1 MKILRNEEGIALL
14 TTLSIMMILTILAL
28 SMILVAQNDLALTL
42 QSKRYSQ
49 ALHVAEAG
57 LEKALWQ
64 LKQLKTLPENLEV
77 ENPLGKAYVTSKQ
90 DTQDTWLWHI
100 TSKGVTKD
108 GTERAIKV
116 TVFYLSYWDMFFA
129 GGTSQSLTA
138 GGGGIVGTTSVN
150 GPFFVRGNLQL
161 SGGSTIRI
169 GPLFVRDGDIIL
181 TGASSI
187 GTAENPIDVF
197 VTGSAP
203 LNSPNFHASSV
214 SHAVP
219 NIVLPDL
226 LLSDMNNH
234 LQDAISES
242 YLPYTNTKYTGAQT
256 NYYKVVDNN
265 LTVTTPLGTGAQNLV
280 INASTPAFGNPLTD
294 DFAWDPT
301 TKTLTVK
308 GTVFVDGGVTFGS
321 PLGVQ
326 FNIKYKGNG
335 AIVANGDIHI
345 YGKVLA
351 TGSFPDVDILGLVTP
366 ANIYI
371 HTGSSNPSD
380 PLLAPPDIQSVLY
393 AKNTIS
399 TETNILIRGALVA
412 GTLKFLLPN
421 VHLVCQPNLSS
432 YIPKAMPGGTQY
444 IVKSSGWKE
453 AKE

>member
-1 MKILRNEEGIALL
+1 MIALRNEKGIALI
-14 TTLSIMMILTILAL
+14 TTLGVTIILTILAL
-28 SMILVAQNDLALTL
+28 GLILVAQNDLVLTL
-42 QSKRYSQ
+42 QSKRYTQ
-49 ALHVAEAG
+49 ALHIAEAG
-57 LEKALWQ
+57 LEKALWE
-64 LKQLKTLPENLEV
+64 LKQLKKLPKNLEV
-77 ENPLGKAYVTSKQ
+77 ENPLGKAYATAQQ
-90 DTQDTWLWHI
+90 DLTDTWLWNI

-161 SGGSTIRI
+161 SGNSAIRI

-181 TGASSI
+181 TGSSSI
-187 GTAENPIDVF
+187 GTVGEPIDVF

-234 LQDAISES
+234 LADAKDES
-242 YLPYTNTKYTGAQT
+242 YLPYTNTKYSGAQT
-256 NYYKVVDNN
+256 DYYKVVDNN
-265 LTVTTPLGTGAQNLV
+265 LAVTVPLGAGIQNLV

-294 DFAWDPT
+294 DFAWNPT

-308 GTVFVDGGVTFGS
+308 GTVFVDGSVTFGS

-326 FNIKYKGNG
+326 FDIRYKGNG

-351 TGSFPDVDILGLVTP
+351 TGSFPDVDILGFVTP
-366 ANIYI
+366 TSIYV
-371 HTGSSNPSD
+371 HTGSSNPAD
-380 PLLAPPDIQSVLY
+380 PLLAPPDIQAVLY
-393 AKNTIS
+393 AKNTIA
-399 TETNILIRGALVA
+399 TETNILIKGALVA

-421 VHLVCQPNLSS
+421 AHLVCQPNLS
-432 YIPKAMPGGTQY
+432 YYTPKAMPGGTQY
-444 IVKSSGWKE
+444 IVKTSGWKE
-453 AKE
+453 TK